1 MIGYY
6 DLEQRDTKSM
16 QTAKGKRS
24 DDRSK
29 KKTKTNKKPG
39 KQWARYPSITSF
51 TYDVATWPIHEE
63 NTPRNAEEV

>member
-1 MIGYY
+1 
-6 DLEQRDTKSM
+6 M

-39 KQWARYPSITSF
+39 KQ
-51 TYDVATWPIHEE
+51 
-63 NTPRNAEEV
+63 